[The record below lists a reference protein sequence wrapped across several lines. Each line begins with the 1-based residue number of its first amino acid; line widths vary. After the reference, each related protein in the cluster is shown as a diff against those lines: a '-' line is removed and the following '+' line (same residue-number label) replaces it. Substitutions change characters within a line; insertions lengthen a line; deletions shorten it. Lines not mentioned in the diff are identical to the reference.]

1 MGKKIKKNE
10 KKKSEKKEDNDDKK
24 ELNKDKDNNDNKNE
38 TFNDS
43 EDLKYKDISK
53 LLENDLTKNIVS
65 NTDEII
71 NNKDHKSNDSLYK
84 NLQNNYLKNTLNINL
99 ISMITKLIKT
109 SNSITKEIK
118 VNYPINSI
126 LMEIVKEFM
135 LTDLEIVYL
144 SLYLDIYGWENKY
157 FDIKDNLILTALSVK
172 KYLNEDID
180 IIETHLSAIYE
191 NIEDKFA
198 NWIKSQK
205 NKMNITISPRM
216 VNERNNILKKPYNC
230 YCRNNYIDYD
240 DAVDKILHLSLS
252 YNEINKHTNKIKSK
266 NSTKQIIDFTKEEN
280 NK

>member
-1 MGKKIKKNE
+1 MGKKMKKIE
-10 KKKSEKKEDNDDKK
+10 KKKSDKNEERKESEEN
-24 ELNKDKDNNDNKNE
+24 NNNNDKVNE
-38 TFNDS
+38 TFNSS

-53 LLENDLTKNIVS
+53 LLENDLTKNIIPNS
-65 NTDEII
+65 DELN
-71 NNKDHKSNDSLYK
+71 NNKEHKSNDTLYK
-84 NLQNNYLKNTLNINL
+84 SLQNNYLKNTLNINL

-109 SNSITKEIK
+109 SNSIPKDLKI
-118 VNYPINSI
+118 NYPLNSI

-157 FDIKDNLILTALSVK
+157 FDIKDNLILTTLSVK
-172 KYLNEDID
+172 KYLNADID
-180 IIETHLSAIYE
+180 IIETHLYNNYE
-191 NIEDKFA
+191 NIDDKFS

-205 NKMNITISPRM
+205 NKKNITITPRM
-216 VNERNNILKKPYNC
+216 VNERNNLLKKPYNC

-240 DAVDKILHLSLS
+240 DAVDKILNLSLS

-266 NSTKQIIDFTKEEN
+266 NQSKQIIDFTKEEN

>member
-1 MGKKIKKNE
+1 M
-10 KKKSEKKEDNDDKK
+10 KKSEKKKSDKNEERK
-24 ELNKDKDNNDNKNE
+24 ESDENNNNNDKVNE
-38 TFNDS
+38 TFNCS

-53 LLENDLTKNIVS
+53 LLENDLTKNIIPNS
-65 NTDEII
+65 DELN
-71 NNKDHKSNDSLYK
+71 NNKEHKSNDTLYK
-84 NLQNNYLKNTLNINL
+84 SLQNNYLKNTLNINL

-109 SNSITKEIK
+109 SNSIPKDLKI
-118 VNYPINSI
+118 NYPLNSI

-157 FDIKDNLILTALSVK
+157 FDIKDNLILTTLSVK
-172 KYLNEDID
+172 KYLNADID
-180 IIETHLSAIYE
+180 IIETHLYNNYE
-191 NIEDKFA
+191 NIDDKFS

-205 NKMNITISPRM
+205 NKKNITITPRM
-216 VNERNNILKKPYNC
+216 VNERNNLLKKPYNC

-240 DAVDKILHLSLS
+240 DAVDKILNLSLS

-266 NSTKQIIDFTKEEN
+266 NQSKQIIDFTKEEN

>member
-1 MGKKIKKNE
+1 M
-10 KKKSEKKEDNDDKK
+10 KKSEKKKSDKNEERK
-24 ELNKDKDNNDNKNE
+24 ESEENNNNNDKINE
-38 TFNDS
+38 TFNGS

-53 LLENDLTKNIVS
+53 LLENDLTKNIIPNS
-65 NTDEII
+65 DELN
-71 NNKDHKSNDSLYK
+71 NNKEHKSNDSLYK
-84 NLQNNYLKNTLNINL
+84 SLQNNYLKNTLNINL

-109 SNSITKEIK
+109 SNSIPKDLKI
-118 VNYPINSI
+118 NYPLNSI

-157 FDIKDNLILTALSVK
+157 FDIKDNLILTTLSVK
-172 KYLNEDID
+172 KYLNADID
-180 IIETHLSAIYE
+180 IIETHLYNNYE
-191 NIEDKFA
+191 NIDDKFS

-205 NKMNITISPRM
+205 NKKNITITPRM
-216 VNERNNILKKPYNC
+216 VNERNNLLKKPYNC

-240 DAVDKILHLSLS
+240 DAVDKILNLSLS

-266 NSTKQIIDFTKEEN
+266 NQSKQIIDFTKEEN

>member
-1 MGKKIKKNE
+1 MKKIE
-10 KKKSEKKEDNDDKK
+10 KKKSDKNEERKESEEN
-24 ELNKDKDNNDNKNE
+24 NNNNDKVNE
-38 TFNDS
+38 TFNCS

-53 LLENDLTKNIVS
+53 LLENDLTKNIIPNS
-65 NTDEII
+65 DELN
-71 NNKDHKSNDSLYK
+71 NNKEHKSNDTLYK
-84 NLQNNYLKNTLNINL
+84 SLQNNYLKNTLNINL

-109 SNSITKEIK
+109 SNSIPKDLKI
-118 VNYPINSI
+118 NYPLNSI

-157 FDIKDNLILTALSVK
+157 FDIKDNLILTTLSVK
-172 KYLNEDID
+172 KYLNADID
-180 IIETHLSAIYE
+180 IIETHLYNNYE
-191 NIEDKFA
+191 NIDDKFS

-205 NKMNITISPRM
+205 NKKNITITPRM
-216 VNERNNILKKPYNC
+216 VNERNNLLKKPYNC

-240 DAVDKILHLSLS
+240 DAVDKILNLSLS

-266 NSTKQIIDFTKEEN
+266 NQSKQIIDFTKEEN

>member
-1 MGKKIKKNE
+1 M
-10 KKKSEKKEDNDDKK
+10 KKSEKKKSDKNEERK
-24 ELNKDKDNNDNKNE
+24 ESDENNINNDKINE
-38 TFNDS
+38 TFNCS

-53 LLENDLTKNIVS
+53 LLENDLTKNIIPNS
-65 NTDEII
+65 DELN
-71 NNKDHKSNDSLYK
+71 NNKEHKSNDTLYK
-84 NLQNNYLKNTLNINL
+84 SLQNNYLKNTLNINL

-109 SNSITKEIK
+109 SNSIPKDLKI
-118 VNYPINSI
+118 NYPLNSI

-157 FDIKDNLILTALSVK
+157 FDIKDNLILTTLSVK
-172 KYLNEDID
+172 KYLNADID
-180 IIETHLSAIYE
+180 IIETHLYNNYE
-191 NIEDKFA
+191 NIDDKFS

-205 NKMNITISPRM
+205 NKKNITITPRM
-216 VNERNNILKKPYNC
+216 VNERNNLLKKPYNC

-240 DAVDKILHLSLS
+240 DAVDKILNLSLS

-266 NSTKQIIDFTKEEN
+266 NQSKQIIDFTKEEN